1 MELYTRLSIERILNN
16 DLDLSKRISKGKG
29 DNLLKDIKTLSERS
43 KISEQ
48 FIELNIEQIKRMAFS
63 VY

>member
-1 MELYTRLSIERILNN
+1 MELHNKIALTRILKN
-16 DLDLSKRISKGKG
+16 DLELSKRISKGKG
-29 DNLLKDIKTLSERS
+29 DNLSKDIKTLSERS

-63 VY
+63 AS

>member
-1 MELYTRLSIERILNN
+1 MELHNKIALTRILNK
-16 DLDLSKRISKGKG
+16 DLELSKRISKGKG

-48 FIELNIEQIKRMAFS
+48 FIELNIGQIKRMAYS